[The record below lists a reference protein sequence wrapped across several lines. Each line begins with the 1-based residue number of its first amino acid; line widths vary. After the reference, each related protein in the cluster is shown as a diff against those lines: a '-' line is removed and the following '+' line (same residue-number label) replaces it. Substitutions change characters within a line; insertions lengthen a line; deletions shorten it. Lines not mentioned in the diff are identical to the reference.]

1 MLIKY
6 IISAYNMILL
16 YSKSRFYGFQSMIL
30 EYDIASIV
38 NKCRQMMQQQAIMS
52 DIWKNSIT
60 FADEVNKKL
69 SNNRKRI

>member
-1 MLIKY
+1 
-6 IISAYNMILL
+6 
-16 YSKSRFYGFQSMIL
+16 MIL

-60 FADEVNKKL
+60 FADEVNK
-69 SNNRKRI
+69 N

>member
-1 MLIKY
+1 
-6 IISAYNMILL
+6 
-16 YSKSRFYGFQSMIL
+16 
-30 EYDIASIV
+30 
-38 NKCRQMMQQQAIMS
+38 MMQQQAIMS